1 MGINFLLSGMK
12 KPTVIPLLEN
22 WEKFASEH
30 PKKDIYAFA
39 QWLLASRQKD
49 QISTK
54 IPVPEKGTN
63 ASRVAILITRL
74 QKYLALRV
82 KPTVNELGF
91 TKEHEYNF
99 LYQISRMSKP
109 SKNELSKENMVEFST
124 GRDIIKRLIDKKL
137 IMEKP
142 DPEDGRATQL
152 VLTAKGRKILDK
164 SFELISG
171 SFTDFLGDLSAKEQQ
186 QLIVLL
192 SRLNRHHAIKNNREM
207 LSYL

>member
-1 MGINFLLSGMK
+1 MK
-12 KPTVIPLLEN
+12 KPSVIPLLEN
-22 WEKFASEH
+22 WENFNREN

-39 QWLLASRQKD
+39 EWLLTSRKED
-49 QISTK
+49 QISTQK
-54 IPVPEKGTN
+54 PAPEDGEN

-74 QKYLALRV
+74 QKYLALNV
-82 KPTVNELGF
+82 KPAVRELGF

-109 SKNELSKENMVEFST
+109 SKNELSKENIVEFST
-124 GRDIIKRLIDKKL
+124 GRDIIRRLIDKGL
-137 IMEKP
+137 VMEKR

-152 VLTAKGRKILDK
+152 VLTARGRKILDK
-164 SFELISG
+164 SFELMSG
-171 SFTDFLGDLSAKEQQ
+171 SFADFLGDLSAKEQQ

-192 SRLNRHHAIKNNREM
+192 TRLNRHHAIKNNREM